1 MKTKTILTTLSIVA
15 STILVGCGGGSS
27 STTTNE
33 KQVGTFIDSAVA
45 GAKYTTSSGLSGT
58 TDKYGHFEYHNG
70 DTVEFRIGN
79 LILGEAEP
87 QEDGLITPQDLAE
100 NNESIQTLILQ
111 TLQTL
116 DEDKNASN
124 GITISSTIIDE
135 LSNIETTFMEQLDET
150 KLLHINDDFANCL
163 DTDNDGNIDTP
174 AKDAQEHF
182 EHSLENWGDGN
193 YTQATNTPHGN
204 GYHGGDYTPPVKN
217 PYMGDGNEH
226 HAGDYTPPTKNPY
239 MGDGNNT
246 QPDTDATHGNGHKGE
261 VQDHPTKTPQV
272 DVTDLPKSKLTQE
285 LKNSI
290 AYMGNKERLAYDIYT
305 NLYKYHLENNAL
317 KINQL
322 QNIAT
327 RSERK
332 HIQIIQDLVKKYNLT
347 QDDLSIISSPIV
359 DNAVAFENMPHDGE
373 YGIEEIQELYNKL
386 YEKGIK
392 SQKDALEVGCMVEVT
407 DIEDLD
413 KYIQLA
419 QESNAS
425 DVEQTFTQL
434 RNGSYNHY
442 WSFDKALKNLG
453 YDNGCYIP
461 DDSLLGEKKDE
472 LYPKEPTSNKPDTII
487 NDHSHRS

>member
-1 MKTKTILTTLSIVA
+1 
-15 STILVGCGGGSS
+15 
-27 STTTNE
+27 
-33 KQVGTFIDSAVA
+33 
-45 GAKYTTSSGLSGT
+45 
-58 TDKYGHFEYHNG
+58 
-70 DTVEFRIGN
+70 
-79 LILGEAEP
+79 
-87 QEDGLITPQDLAE
+87 
-100 NNESIQTLILQ
+100 
-111 TLQTL
+111 
-116 DEDKNASN
+116 
-124 GITISSTIIDE
+124 
-135 LSNIETTFMEQLDET
+135 MEQLDEA
-150 KLLHINDDFANCL
+150 KLLHLNDDFANCL
-163 DTDNDGNIDTP
+163 DTDNDGSIDTP
-174 AKDAQEHF
+174 AKDAQAHF
-182 EHSLENWGDGN
+182 EHSLENWDDGN
-193 YTQATNTPHGN
+193 YTQATNTPYGN
-204 GYHGGDYTPPVKN
+204 GYHG
-217 PYMGDGNEH
+217 
-226 HAGDYTPPTKNPY
+226 GDYTPPTKNPY
-239 MGDGNNT
+239 MGDGNDT
-246 QPDTDATHGNGHKGE
+246 QPDTDTTHGNGHKGE
-261 VQDHPTKTPQV
+261 VQDHPTKTPQIN
-272 DVTDLPKSKLTQE
+272 VTDLPKSKLTQE
-285 LKNSI
+285 LKDAL
-290 AYMGNKERLAYDIYT
+290 AYMGNEERLAYDVYT
-305 NLYKYHLENNAL
+305 NLYNYHSENSSL